1 MEMQSLTNALD
12 QSYKNMATTPGSRQ
26 FECSTGLLLNVQGS
40 MEGKINASL
49 NPPFSKNRMRYA
61 RTTIQK
67 NQDVKIIERG
77 LHSQNRCSS
86 DAFCQTDI
94 MTPAQEESQ
103 QLTTPSVVPMTVKNQ
118 LLTPLAPQA
127 QSFKFGI
134 QGVNKFKDQM
144 PDRARK

>member
-1 MEMQSLTNALD
+1 
-12 QSYKNMATTPGSRQ
+12 
-26 FECSTGLLLNVQGS
+26 
-40 MEGKINASL
+40 
-49 NPPFSKNRMRYA
+49 
-61 RTTIQK
+61 
-67 NQDVKIIERG
+67 
-77 LHSQNRCSS
+77 
-86 DAFCQTDI
+86 

-144 PDRARK
+144 PEKVGKDLSPNTIEEER